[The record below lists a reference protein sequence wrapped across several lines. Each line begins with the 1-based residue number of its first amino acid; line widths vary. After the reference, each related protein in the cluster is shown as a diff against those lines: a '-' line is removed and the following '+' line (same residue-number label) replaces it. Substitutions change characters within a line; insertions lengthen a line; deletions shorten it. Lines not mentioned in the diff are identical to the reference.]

1 MTACGVLKKSCQ
13 TENPVRSN
21 KSNGDRRLSLTKYQI
36 DSSEY
41 VQSKVDESLMRSYTD
56 YEKAMHNEYKL
67 NIFSSVSSHISTET
81 SPGQTDD
88 ELVTYGDTESIS
100 IKTAQSK
107 NDWIQE
113 WAKNARRCNNILPYA
128 EPAPLSPR
136 SHHYS
141 ETNWPRQQS
150 EHSQN
155 HKYDNRDRF
164 YDGACF
170 NQSEQFGDG
179 IINNSRGECLTK
191 RRDQVTNWR
200 SPEHLTSN
208 TDRRPPISTTK
219 IPSPMHT
226 HLRARSSSANRSFR
240 QNNAVS

>member
-13 TENPVRSN
+13 AENSGRSN
-21 KSNGDRRLSLTKYQI
+21 VSNGDRRLSLTKYQI

-88 ELVTYGDTESIS
+88 ELVTYGNDESIS

-113 WAKNARRCNNILPYA
+113 WAKNARRCNNKLPYS
-128 EPAPLSPR
+128 ETAPLSPR
-136 SHHYS
+136 PNHYS
-141 ETNWPRQQS
+141 NINWPCLQS
-150 EHSQN
+150 VHSQN
-155 HKYDNRDRF
+155 KYDNRDIC

-170 NQSEQFGDG
+170 DQIEQFGNG
-179 IINNSRGECLTK
+179 IIDNGGDERLTK
-191 RRDQVTNWR
+191 KPDQMKNWS
-200 SPEHLTSN
+200 SPENFTSN
-208 TDRRPPISTTK
+208 PDRRPPISMTK
-219 IPSPMHT
+219 IPSPLHT

-240 QNNAVS
+240 HNNAVS